1 MINAI
6 TVAVDAMGGD
16 NAPAAIVKGVVD
28 AVNNNEC
35 VTVKLVGIKEAVE
48 AELSKYTYDHNRIEV
63 IGATEVIETAEH
75 PVNAIRRK
83 KDSSMVV
90 AMNLVKAGE
99 ADAFVSAGSTGAILV
114 GAQAIIGRIPGVKRP
129 PLAPVLPTAKGPP
142 QNTSSDVET
151 KPQRRWILLSD
162 LQDLRSSTPAYGP
175 EYPAYGTDL
184 PYSATTYQT
193 KPDFLPAYK
202 LRSFPVSR
210 TDGFDTRHAPRCR
223 EHPFPYGS
231 MGNNWSM
238 SLADPFHR

>member
-63 IGATEVIETAEH
+63 NGATEVIETAEH

-129 PLAPVLPTAKGPP
+129 PLAPVLPTAKGPLVLVDCGANVDSRP
-142 QNTSSDVET
+142 DHLVLYARMGSIYSCLLYTSPS
-151 KPQRRWILLSD
+151 PR
-162 LQDLRSSTPAYGP
+162 
-175 EYPAYGTDL
+175 
-184 PYSATTYQT
+184 
-193 KPDFLPAYK
+193 
-202 LRSFPVSR
+202 
-210 TDGFDTRHAPRCR
+210 DTR
-223 EHPFPYGS
+223 
-231 MGNNWSM
+231 
-238 SLADPFHR
+238 

>member
-99 ADAFVSAGSTGAILV
+99 ADALFRLEV
-114 GAQAIIGRIPGVKRP
+114 
-129 PLAPVLPTAKGPP
+129 PV
-142 QNTSSDVET
+142 
-151 KPQRRWILLSD
+151 
-162 LQDLRSSTPAYGP
+162 
-175 EYPAYGTDL
+175 
-184 PYSATTYQT
+184 PY
-193 KPDFLPAYK
+193 
-202 LRSFPVSR
+202 
-210 TDGFDTRHAPRCR
+210 
-223 EHPFPYGS
+223 
-231 MGNNWSM
+231 
-238 SLADPFHR
+238 